1 MLETEV
7 QSQLLATFIG
17 TLLAI
22 GSAAF
27 VWLIRSA
34 YEKHRK
40 ERLALSKLERKFVL
54 NATIAE
60 DNLQFMRVWVNALK
74 DNRPFSFHF
83 EEFLIDNEETHNLS
97 QLKLINK
104 ILPVNYKLRR
114 MGLDLKNIYSNY
126 WDVVAKIDSIP
137 DEQRKIQ
144 NLEHFHKTV
153 ILGIEEM
160 SKNYPILN
168 KDFVD
173 VLACIRVAANVRK
186 HSLFGYI
193 SILFTDVFPRTTKKS
208 IEKEKGKLEREMA
221 EKRGVIQKGI
231 GAEKVN

>member
-1 MLETEV
+1 MLEAET
-7 QSQLLATFIG
+7 QTQLLTTYAG

-27 VWLIRSA
+27 VWLIKSA

-40 ERLALSKLERKFVL
+40 EMLALSKLERKFVL
-54 NATIAE
+54 NATIAD
-60 DNLQFMRVWVNALK
+60 DNLEFMRVWVDALK
-74 DNRPFSFHF
+74 DNRPFSFDF

-104 ILPVNYKLRR
+104 ILPINYKLRR

-126 WDVVAKIDSIP
+126 WEVVAKIDAIP
-137 DEQRKIQ
+137 DEQRKMQ

-153 ILGIEEM
+153 ILGVEEM
-160 SKNYPILN
+160 TKNYPIIN

-186 HSLFGYI
+186 HSLFGYV
-193 SILFTDVFPRTTKKS
+193 SVLFTDVYPRMNKKAV
-208 IEKEKGKLEREMA
+208 EKEKGKLESEMA

-231 GAEKVN
+231 GAKS